1 MIDLLIAGEKRKTKR
16 KGKKKLVP
24 KQLENIERKGK
35 DYRHG
40 HNIVGDDFLNAFK
53 IRGGEF
59 GNYTNDKD
67 RQANLNMAY
76 EAFCDLAD
84 ALEISRE
91 DIGLAGLETGA
102 LGIAFGARG
111 HGNAL
116 AHYEPG
122 REVINL
128 LNFWAGSLAHE
139 WGHAFDDFLEKL

>member
-1 MIDLLIAGEKRKTKR
+1 MIDLLIAGEKRKQNAKVRKISSKTAGKYRTKR
-16 KGKKKLVP
+16 
-24 KQLENIERKGK
+24 K

-91 DIGLAGLETGA
+91 DIGLVGLETGA

-128 LNFWAGSLAHE
+128 TKTAWSRIISTRMGSR
-139 WGHAFDDFLEKL
+139 FR